1 LTNQPKTSEPAADE
15 AISFEHALGQ
25 LEEIV
30 HELEE
35 GTVGLADS
43 LARYE
48 RGVKLLRQCYGLLE
62 RAERQIELLTGLDAH
77 GQPIT
82 APLDDARQSLEEK
95 AQARSRRR
103 STDRG
108 STAQ

>member
-1 LTNQPKTSEPAADE
+1 V
-15 AISFEHALGQ
+15 
-25 LEEIV
+25 IV

-48 RGVKLLRQCYGLLE
+48 RGVKLLRHCYGLLE
-62 RAERQIELLTGLDAH
+62 RAERQVELLTGLDAS

-82 APLDDARQSLEEK
+82 APLDDTQQTLEEK
-95 AQARSRRR
+95 AQGRSRRR
-103 STDRG
+103 SADRG
-108 STAQ
+108 NAGQ